1 MRTRYVAVAAMMLYL
16 AASSFAYADQPGS
29 DWMPADQVIQQLMG
43 KGYTD
48 VSKLEADDGR
58 WEAKATLNGVRQKV
72 YLDPHSGEVV
82 GHKPAR

>member
-1 MRTRYVAVAAMMLYL
+1 MKIRHVAVATMMLVL
-16 AASSFAYADQPGS
+16 AATSFAYADQPGS
-29 DWMPADQVIQQLMG
+29 DWMPADQAIQKLME

-58 WEAKATLNGVRQKV
+58 WEAKAMLNGVRQKV
-72 YLDPHSGEVV
+72 YLDPRSGEVV